1 MQYSGITGSGVSRIL
16 APRAMGDEGEH
27 PDNIVADIHGRP
39 RPSARI
45 IVVANEKGGVGKST
59 IAFHLAV
66 ALAHAG
72 HKVAAID
79 LDSRQRTLTNA
90 LLNRDATARRLG
102 VALPQPQH
110 HVLRTPSAA
119 MLCQE
124 MARLGWDSDVFII
137 DGPGQD
143 CGIARR
149 AIALADTLVTPV
161 NGSFV
166 DLDLLARFHP
176 VTHQMV
182 APGCFAQTV
191 NDLRAARAV
200 RDMPPLD
207 WLVVQNR
214 HKRGNSHNQHH
225 VDTALAEVADKIG
238 FRLGEAWPDR
248 VAYRELFLLGL
259 AHLDLPMI
267 PDLGR
272 ARAGLNSEIAELMTA
287 VMAAAP
293 TQAEPGAMLGLMET
307 AAA

>member
-1 MQYSGITGSGVSRIL
+1 MGYDSVVTKFPF
-16 APRAMGDEGEH
+16 PRGADDGGEH
-27 PDNIVADIHGRP
+27 PDNIVADVHGRP
-39 RPSARI
+39 RPNGRI

-59 IAFHLAV
+59 IAFHLTM

-90 LLNRDATARRLG
+90 LLNRDATARRLRID
-102 VALPQPQH
+102 LPQPQH
-110 HVLRTPSAA
+110 HVLRTQSSA
-119 MLCQE
+119 MLLQE
-124 MARLGWDSDVFII
+124 MARLGWDSDVIVI
-137 DGPGQD
+137 DGPGHD

-176 VTHQMV
+176 VTHEML

-214 HKRGNSHNQHH
+214 HKRGHSHNQHR
-225 VDTALAEVADKIG
+225 VDAALAAIAGDIG

-259 AHLDLPMI
+259 THLDIALI
-267 PDLGR
+267 PELGR
-272 ARAGLNSEIAELMTA
+272 SRMGVNAEIGELMDA
-287 VMAAAP
+287 VLGGGAVSAEAPELLKMMDPAAA
-293 TQAEPGAMLGLMET
+293 
-307 AAA
+307 

>member
-1 MQYSGITGSGVSRIL
+1 MQYSKVVGTIASTRAVS
-16 APRAMGDEGEH
+16 DEGEH

-39 RPSARI
+39 RPAARI

-137 DGPGQD
+137 DGPGHD

-149 AIALADTLVTPV
+149 AIAMADTLVTPV

-176 VTHQMV
+176 VSHQMV

-225 VDTALAEVADKIG
+225 VDAALARVAPGIG

-259 AHLDLPMI
+259 AHLDLPLI

-272 ARAGLNSEIAELMTA
+272 ARSGMTSEISELMAA
-287 VMAAAP
+287 VMSP
-293 TQAEPGAMLGLMET
+293 QLVAEPAGAMLELMG
-307 AAA
+307 AAAA

>member
-1 MQYSGITGSGVSRIL
+1 MHFDARVSKLSTVR
-16 APRAMGDEGEH
+16 PRGDEGEH
-27 PDNIVADIHGRP
+27 ADNIVADIHGRP
-39 RPSARI
+39 RPAARI
-45 IVVANEKGGVGKST
+45 ITVANEKGGVGKST

-66 ALAHAG
+66 AIAHAG
-72 HKVAAID
+72 HKVAVID
-79 LDSRQRTLTNA
+79 LDSRQRTLTSA

-102 VALPQPQH
+102 ISLPLPQH

-124 MARLGWDSDVFII
+124 MARLGWESDVFII
-137 DGPGQD
+137 DGPGHD

-149 AIALADTLVTPV
+149 AIALADSLVTPV

-176 VTHQMV
+176 TTHQMV
-182 APGCFAQTV
+182 NPGCFAQMV
-191 NDLRAARAV
+191 SELRAARAV

-214 HKRGNSHNQHH
+214 YKRGYSHNQDQ
-225 VDTALAEVADKIG
+225 VDRALVRAADTIG

-259 AHLDLPMI
+259 THLDLPFI
-267 PDLGR
+267 PGLGR
-272 ARAGLNSEIAELMTA
+272 AKSGLSGEIKAL
-287 VMAAAP
+287 MAAVLGEEAP
-293 TQAEPGAMLGLMET
+293 AEPPALLDLMHNVV